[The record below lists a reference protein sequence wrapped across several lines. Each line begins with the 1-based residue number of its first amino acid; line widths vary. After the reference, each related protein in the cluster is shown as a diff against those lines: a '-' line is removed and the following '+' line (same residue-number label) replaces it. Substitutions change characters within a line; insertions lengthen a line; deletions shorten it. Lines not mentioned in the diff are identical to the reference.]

1 MKKAI
6 LLILALAML
15 CTAACACTDGGNV
28 NDNHGGVVT
37 DNAHDSDIGG
47 DIKDAAD
54 DVGDAVKDGADD
66 VGDAVKD
73 GADDVTHPDA
83 SPVQPQATAI
93 PGTQVI
99 TPRKT
104 APNGAV
110 FLDFQ
115 CRMLYQRISAV

>member
-6 LLILALAML
+6 LLILARAML
-15 CTAACACTDGGNV
+15 CTAVCACTDGGNV

-37 DNAHDSDIGG
+37 DTPHDSDIGD

-73 GADDVTHPDA
+73 SAENTARPDT
-83 SPVQPQATAI
+83 SPAQPQATAI

-99 TPRKT
+99 TP
-104 APNGAV
+104 
-110 FLDFQ
+110 
-115 CRMLYQRISAV
+115 

>member
-15 CTAACACTDGGNV
+15 CTAVCACTDGGNV

-47 DIKDAAD
+47 DIGD
-54 DVGDAVKDGADD
+54 DIKDGADD

-73 GADDVTHPDA
+73 GADDVGGAVKDGADDVTRPDA

-99 TPRKT
+99 TP
-104 APNGAV
+104 
-110 FLDFQ
+110 
-115 CRMLYQRISAV
+115 

>member
-15 CTAACACTDGGNV
+15 CTAVCACTDGGNV

-37 DNAHDSDIGG
+37 DTPHDSDIGD

-73 GADDVTHPDA
+73 SAKNTARPDT
-83 SPVQPQATAI
+83 SPAQPQATAI
-93 PGTQVI
+93 PETQVI
-99 TPRKT
+99 TP
-104 APNGAV
+104 
-110 FLDFQ
+110 
-115 CRMLYQRISAV
+115 

>member
-15 CTAACACTDGGNV
+15 CTAVCACTDGDNV

-37 DNAHDSDIGG
+37 DTPHDSDIGD

-54 DVGDAVKDGADD
+54 DVGDAVKDSAENT
-66 VGDAVKD
+66 AR
-73 GADDVTHPDA
+73 PDT
-83 SPVQPQATAI
+83 SPAQPQATAI

-99 TPRKT
+99 TP
-104 APNGAV
+104 
-110 FLDFQ
+110 
-115 CRMLYQRISAV
+115 

>member
-15 CTAACACTDGGNV
+15 CTAVCACTDGGNV

-37 DNAHDSDIGG
+37 ATPHDSDIGD

-73 GADDVTHPDA
+73 SAENTARPDT
-83 SPVQPQATAI
+83 SPAQPQATAI

-99 TPRKT
+99 TP
-104 APNGAV
+104 
-110 FLDFQ
+110 
-115 CRMLYQRISAV
+115 

>member
-6 LLILALAML
+6 LLIIALAML
-15 CTAACACTDGGNV
+15 CTAVCACTDGGNV

-37 DNAHDSDIGG
+37 DTPHDSDIGD

-73 GADDVTHPDA
+73 SAKNTVRPDT
-83 SPVQPQATAI
+83 SPAQPQATAI

-99 TPRKT
+99 TP
-104 APNGAV
+104 
-110 FLDFQ
+110 
-115 CRMLYQRISAV
+115 

>member
-15 CTAACACTDGGNV
+15 CTAVCACTDGGNV

-37 DNAHDSDIGG
+37 DTPHDSDIGD

-73 GADDVTHPDA
+73 GTENTARPDT
-83 SPVQPQATAI
+83 SPAQPQATAI

-99 TPRKT
+99 TP
-104 APNGAV
+104 
-110 FLDFQ
+110 
-115 CRMLYQRISAV
+115 

>member
-15 CTAACACTDGGNV
+15 CTAVCACTDGGNV

-37 DNAHDSDIGG
+37 DTPHDSDIGD

-73 GADDVTHPDA
+73 SAENTARPDT
-83 SPVQPQATAI
+83 SPAQPQATSI

-99 TPRKT
+99 TP
-104 APNGAV
+104 
-110 FLDFQ
+110 
-115 CRMLYQRISAV
+115 

>member
-15 CTAACACTDGGNV
+15 CTAVCACTDGGNV

-37 DNAHDSDIGG
+37 DTPHDSDIGD

-54 DVGDAVKDGADD
+54 DVGDAVKDSAENT
-66 VGDAVKD
+66 AR
-73 GADDVTHPDA
+73 PDT
-83 SPVQPQATAI
+83 SPAQPQATAI

-99 TPRKT
+99 TP
-104 APNGAV
+104 
-110 FLDFQ
+110 
-115 CRMLYQRISAV
+115 

>member
-15 CTAACACTDGGNV
+15 CTAVCACTDGGNV
-28 NDNHGGVVT
+28 NENHGGVVT
-37 DNAHDSDIGG
+37 DTPHDSDIGD

-54 DVGDAVKDGADD
+54 DVGDAVKNGADD

-73 GADDVTHPDA
+73 SAENTARPDT
-83 SPVQPQATAI
+83 SPAQPQATAI

-99 TPRKT
+99 TP
-104 APNGAV
+104 
-110 FLDFQ
+110 
-115 CRMLYQRISAV
+115 

>member
-15 CTAACACTDGGNV
+15 CTAVCACTDGGNV

-37 DNAHDSDIGG
+37 DTPHDSDIGD

-66 VGDAVKD
+66 VGDAVKNS
-73 GADDVTHPDA
+73 AENTARPDT
-83 SPVQPQATAI
+83 SPAQPQATAI

-99 TPRKT
+99 TP
-104 APNGAV
+104 
-110 FLDFQ
+110 
-115 CRMLYQRISAV
+115 

>member
-15 CTAACACTDGGNV
+15 CTAVCACTDGGNV

-47 DIKDAAD
+47 DIGDDIKDDAD
-54 DVGDAVKDGADD
+54 DVGDAVKDGAENT
-66 VGDAVKD
+66 AR
-73 GADDVTHPDA
+73 PDT
-83 SPVQPQATAI
+83 SPAQPQATAI

-99 TPRKT
+99 TP
-104 APNGAV
+104 
-110 FLDFQ
+110 
-115 CRMLYQRISAV
+115 

>member
-15 CTAACACTDGGNV
+15 CTAVCACTDGGNV

-37 DNAHDSDIGG
+37 DTPHDSDIGD

-66 VGDAVKD
+66 VGDAVKNS
-73 GADDVTHPDA
+73 AKNTARPDT
-83 SPVQPQATAI
+83 SPAQPQATAI

-99 TPRKT
+99 TP
-104 APNGAV
+104 
-110 FLDFQ
+110 
-115 CRMLYQRISAV
+115 

>member
-15 CTAACACTDGGNV
+15 CTAVCACTDGGNV
-28 NDNHGGVVT
+28 NENHGGVVT
-37 DNAHDSDIGG
+37 DTPHDSDIGD

-73 GADDVTHPDA
+73 SAKNTARPDT
-83 SPVQPQATAI
+83 SPAQPQATAI

-99 TPRKT
+99 TP
-104 APNGAV
+104 
-110 FLDFQ
+110 
-115 CRMLYQRISAV
+115 

>member
-15 CTAACACTDGGNV
+15 CTAVCACTDGGNV

-37 DNAHDSDIGG
+37 DTPHDSDIGD

-54 DVGDAVKDGADD
+54 DVGDAVKDGAKNT
-66 VGDAVKD
+66 AR
-73 GADDVTHPDA
+73 PDT
-83 SPVQPQATAI
+83 SPAQPQATAI

-99 TPRKT
+99 TP
-104 APNGAV
+104 
-110 FLDFQ
+110 
-115 CRMLYQRISAV
+115 

>member
-15 CTAACACTDGGNV
+15 CTAVCACTDGGNV

-37 DNAHDSDIGG
+37 DTPHGSDIGD

-73 GADDVTHPDA
+73 SAKNTARPDT
-83 SPVQPQATAI
+83 SPAQPQATAI

-99 TPRKT
+99 TP
-104 APNGAV
+104 
-110 FLDFQ
+110 
-115 CRMLYQRISAV
+115 

>member
-15 CTAACACTDGGNV
+15 CTAVCACTDGGNV
-28 NDNHGGVVT
+28 NGNHGGVVT
-37 DNAHDSDIGG
+37 DTPHDSDIGD

-73 GADDVTHPDA
+73 STENTARPDT
-83 SPVQPQATAI
+83 SPAQPQATAI

-99 TPRKT
+99 TP
-104 APNGAV
+104 
-110 FLDFQ
+110 
-115 CRMLYQRISAV
+115 

>member
-28 NDNHGGVVT
+28 NDNPGGVVT
-37 DNAHDSDIGG
+37 DNAHDSNVGD

-54 DVGDAVKDGADD
+54 DVGNAVKDGADNVTRPD
-66 VGDAVKD
+66 V
-73 GADDVTHPDA
+73 

-99 TPRKT
+99 TP
-104 APNGAV
+104 
-110 FLDFQ
+110 
-115 CRMLYQRISAV
+115 

>member
-15 CTAACACTDGGNV
+15 CTAVCACTDGGNV
-28 NDNHGGVVT
+28 NDNHGGGVT
-37 DNAHDSDIGG
+37 DTPHDSDIGD

-54 DVGDAVKDGADD
+54 DVGDAVKDGVDD

-73 GADDVTHPDA
+73 SAKNTARPDT
-83 SPVQPQATAI
+83 SPAQPQATAI

-99 TPRKT
+99 TP
-104 APNGAV
+104 
-110 FLDFQ
+110 
-115 CRMLYQRISAV
+115 

>member
-15 CTAACACTDGGNV
+15 CTAVCACTDGGNV

-37 DNAHDSDIGG
+37 DTPHDSDIGD

-66 VGDAVKD
+66 VGDAVKG
-73 GADDVTHPDA
+73 GAENTARPDT
-83 SPVQPQATAI
+83 SPAQPQATAI

-99 TPRKT
+99 TP
-104 APNGAV
+104 
-110 FLDFQ
+110 
-115 CRMLYQRISAV
+115 

>member
-1 MKKAI
+1 MKKVI

-15 CTAACACTDGGNV
+15 CMAACACTDGGNV

-37 DNAHDSDIGG
+37 DTPHDSDIGD

-73 GADDVTHPDA
+73 GAENTARPDT
-83 SPVQPQATAI
+83 SPAQPQATAI

-99 TPRKT
+99 TP
-104 APNGAV
+104 
-110 FLDFQ
+110 
-115 CRMLYQRISAV
+115 

>member
-6 LLILALAML
+6 LLILALALL
-15 CTAACACTDGGNV
+15 CTAVCACTDGGNV

-37 DNAHDSDIGG
+37 DTPHDSDIGD

-73 GADDVTHPDA
+73 SAKNTARPDT
-83 SPVQPQATAI
+83 SPAQPQATAI

-99 TPRKT
+99 TP
-104 APNGAV
+104 
-110 FLDFQ
+110 
-115 CRMLYQRISAV
+115 

>member
-15 CTAACACTDGGNV
+15 CTAVCACTDGGNV

-37 DNAHDSDIGG
+37 DTPHDSDIGD

-54 DVGDAVKDGADD
+54 DVGDAVNDSAENT
-66 VGDAVKD
+66 AR
-73 GADDVTHPDA
+73 PDT
-83 SPVQPQATAI
+83 SPAQPQATAI

-99 TPRKT
+99 TP
-104 APNGAV
+104 
-110 FLDFQ
+110 
-115 CRMLYQRISAV
+115 

>member
-15 CTAACACTDGGNV
+15 CTAVCACTNGGNV

-37 DNAHDSDIGG
+37 DTPHDSDIGD

-73 GADDVTHPDA
+73 SAKNTARPDT
-83 SPVQPQATAI
+83 SPAQPQATAI

-99 TPRKT
+99 TP
-104 APNGAV
+104 
-110 FLDFQ
+110 
-115 CRMLYQRISAV
+115 

>member
-15 CTAACACTDGGNV
+15 CTAVCACTDGGNV

-37 DNAHDSDIGG
+37 DAPHDSDIGD

-54 DVGDAVKDGADD
+54 EVGDAVKDSAENT
-66 VGDAVKD
+66 AR
-73 GADDVTHPDA
+73 PDT
-83 SPVQPQATAI
+83 SPAQPQATAI

-99 TPRKT
+99 TP
-104 APNGAV
+104 
-110 FLDFQ
+110 
-115 CRMLYQRISAV
+115 

>member
-15 CTAACACTDGGNV
+15 CTAVCACTDGGNV

-37 DNAHDSDIGG
+37 DTPHDSDIGD

-73 GADDVTHPDA
+73 STENTARPDT
-83 SPVQPQATAI
+83 SPAQPQATAI

-99 TPRKT
+99 TP
-104 APNGAV
+104 
-110 FLDFQ
+110 
-115 CRMLYQRISAV
+115 

>member
-15 CTAACACTDGGNV
+15 CTAVCACTDGGNV

-37 DNAHDSDIGG
+37 DTPHDSGIGD

-73 GADDVTHPDA
+73 GAENTARPDT
-83 SPVQPQATAI
+83 SPAQPQATAI

-99 TPRKT
+99 TP
-104 APNGAV
+104 
-110 FLDFQ
+110 
-115 CRMLYQRISAV
+115 

>member
-15 CTAACACTDGGNV
+15 CTAVCACTDGGNV

-37 DNAHDSDIGG
+37 DTPHDSDIGD

-54 DVGDAVKDGADD
+54 DVGDAVKGGADD

-73 GADDVTHPDA
+73 STENTARPDT
-83 SPVQPQATAI
+83 SPAQPQATAI

-99 TPRKT
+99 TP
-104 APNGAV
+104 
-110 FLDFQ
+110 
-115 CRMLYQRISAV
+115 

>member
-15 CTAACACTDGGNV
+15 CTAVCACTDGGNV

-37 DNAHDSDIGG
+37 DTPNDSDIGD

-73 GADDVTHPDA
+73 GAENTARPDT
-83 SPVQPQATAI
+83 SPAQPQATAI

-99 TPRKT
+99 TP
-104 APNGAV
+104 
-110 FLDFQ
+110 
-115 CRMLYQRISAV
+115 

>member
-28 NDNHGGVVT
+28 TDNHGGVVT

-47 DIKDAAD
+47 DIGDDIKDGAD

-73 GADDVTHPDA
+73 GADDVTRPDA

-99 TPRKT
+99 TP
-104 APNGAV
+104 
-110 FLDFQ
+110 
-115 CRMLYQRISAV
+115 

>member
-47 DIKDAAD
+47 DIGDDIKVGADDVGDAVKDGAD

-73 GADDVTHPDA
+73 GADDVTRPDA

-99 TPRKT
+99 TP
-104 APNGAV
+104 
-110 FLDFQ
+110 
-115 CRMLYQRISAV
+115 

>member
-15 CTAACACTDGGNV
+15 CTAVCACTDGGNV

-37 DNAHDSDIGG
+37 DTPHDGDIGD

-73 GADDVTHPDA
+73 STENTARPDT
-83 SPVQPQATAI
+83 SPAQPQATAI

-99 TPRKT
+99 TP
-104 APNGAV
+104 
-110 FLDFQ
+110 
-115 CRMLYQRISAV
+115 

>member
-15 CTAACACTDGGNV
+15 CTAAVACTDGGNM
-28 NDNHGGVVT
+28 NDNRGGVVT
-37 DNAHDSDIGG
+37 DNAHDSDIGD

-73 GADDVTHPDA
+73 GAENTARPDA
-83 SPVQPQATAI
+83 SPAPPQATAI

-99 TPRKT
+99 TP
-104 APNGAV
+104 
-110 FLDFQ
+110 
-115 CRMLYQRISAV
+115 

>member
-15 CTAACACTDGGNV
+15 CTAVCACTDGGNV
-28 NDNHGGVVT
+28 NDNNGGVGT
-37 DNAHDSDIGG
+37 DAPHDSDIGD

-73 GADDVTHPDA
+73 SAKNTARPDT
-83 SPVQPQATAI
+83 SPAQPQATAI

-99 TPRKT
+99 TP
-104 APNGAV
+104 
-110 FLDFQ
+110 
-115 CRMLYQRISAV
+115 

>member
-15 CTAACACTDGGNV
+15 GTAVCACTDGGNV

-37 DNAHDSDIGG
+37 DTPHDSDIGD

-54 DVGDAVKDGADD
+54 DVGDAVKDGAENT
-66 VGDAVKD
+66 AR
-73 GADDVTHPDA
+73 PDT
-83 SPVQPQATAI
+83 SPAQPQATAI

-99 TPRKT
+99 TP
-104 APNGAV
+104 
-110 FLDFQ
+110 
-115 CRMLYQRISAV
+115 

>member
-15 CTAACACTDGGNV
+15 CTAACACSDGGNV
-28 NDNHGGVVT
+28 NDSRGGVVA
-37 DNAHDSDIGG
+37 DEAHGSGVGG
-47 DIKDAAD
+47 DIGDDIKDGAD

-73 GADDVTHPDA
+73 GADDVTRPDA

-99 TPRKT
+99 TP
-104 APNGAV
+104 
-110 FLDFQ
+110 
-115 CRMLYQRISAV
+115 